1 MDFPGCTIEN
11 DLILQYWVV
20 FDRTTPGLW
29 RSPNGEIIPLRAL
42 RTEVKKT
49 HGANFAQITGKGVAS
64 LRDANG
70 VSEKEMLSFKMD
82 DENDE
87 LKKIRCFAAIFLF
100 SRIFLIPLR

>member
-1 MDFPGCTIEN
+1 MN
-11 DLILQYWVV
+11 
-20 FDRTTPGLW
+20 FDSSIKQML
-29 RSPNGEIIPLRAL
+29 NGYPDYLRLKCCLKLLSSGGGEL
-42 RTEVKKT
+42 RTEVEKT

-64 LRDANG
+64 LRDASG
-70 VSEKEMLSFKMD
+70 VSEKEILSFKID